1 MEGGRAK
8 LEAWSHTLGPG
19 KGGKK
24 TGEIFVRD
32 LSNDTVENFFWGTQA
47 FSLTVYIHRS

>member
-1 MEGGRAK
+1 MMEGGRAK

-24 TGEIFVRD
+24 TGRISRMIC
-32 LSNDTVENFFWGTQA
+32 LSRISHSDDTCSHIIREF
-47 FSLTVYIHRS
+47 L

>member
-32 LSNDTVENFFWGTQA
+32 LSNDTFENFFGA
-47 FSLTVYIHRS
+47 HRHFL

>member
-1 MEGGRAK
+1 MDREHHCVMEGGRAK

-24 TGEIFVRD
+24 TGEIFVRH
-32 LSNDTVENFFWGTQA
+32 LSNDTVENFFGA
-47 FSLTVYIHRS
+47 HRHFL

>member
-1 MEGGRAK
+1 MMEGGRAK

-24 TGEIFVRD
+24 TGKTEDRYDLFVQ
-32 LSNDTVENFFWGTQA
+32 G
-47 FSLTVYIHRS
+47 FSLP